1 MPRLNT
7 TPLGMNMR
15 RPKRVLALAFSGLLL
30 AACSHKDKDAP
41 LAFAPAD
48 TPYVIANLDVLDDS
62 TRKAILAQVDA
73 EMPAQVAQMKA
84 QADQLAEKDP
94 DMAKYLRTVASEF
107 DGKTA
112 EQIVQ
117 ETGLN
122 PKGYMALYG
131 LGLSPVLRMEL
142 ADANAFQQFVAKL
155 QSDYG
160 KKFET
165 ATLGTQSYQRY
176 VAPTSHLQFII
187 AVVGKH
193 AVLAMLP
200 QDAAQ
205 PLLRQALGL
214 DRPTKSVQDTDR
226 LADLA
231 KSKGYAKW
239 AVGEIDVT
247 RLLPLLIGGQ
257 DPLAQSLQKIRAE
270 NESAKT
276 GEPVANLM
284 QVSPSCQGEADRMA
298 ARVPKMS
305 MGYTTLDE
313 KHRDMR
319 FDVSLANDIVSA
331 FSGLKVEL
339 PGLGSDPTAPFEMS
353 LALPIQQIRTFWSA
367 QAQAVANKP
376 FTCPML
382 DNLNE
387 TFSSLGDAMQKAA
400 VPPIGDM
407 LGLHIALDS
416 YTPNP
421 GGGMPK
427 AAGRLVIGTN
437 NPAGLLAMA
446 QVTSPMLS
454 GVKLTGDGK
463 PATLP
468 AQLTNAL
475 GESGW
480 AAMGSKSIGIAVGTN
495 EDSKLADTIKQQGG
509 DAGELMRMRLDGD
522 MYANWISLLQ
532 QRAENAAAMAATMNP
547 DDGKPQNDEKTAIAN
562 TKAQF
567 EAMKSEAARIKA
579 IGMRVQMQDQGL
591 VITTHTEMK

>member
-15 RPKRVLALAFSGLLL
+15 RPKRVLALAFSSLLL

-94 DMAKYLRTVASEF
+94 DMAKYLRTVAGEF

-112 EQIVQ
+112 EQLVQ

-131 LGLSPVLRMEL
+131 LGLSPVLRMDL

-155 QSDYG
+155 QGDYG
-160 KKFET
+160 KKFEV
-165 ATLGTQSYQRY
+165 ATIGTQNYQRY
-176 VAPTSHLQFII
+176 VAPASHLQFII

-193 AVLAMLP
+193 AVIAMLP

-214 DRPTKSVQDTDR
+214 DRPAKSVQDTDR
-226 LADLA
+226 LADLV

-247 RLLPLLIGGQ
+247 HLLPLFIGGQ
-257 DPLAQSLQKIRAE
+257 DPLAQSLQKMRAE

-284 QVSPSCQGEADRMA
+284 QVPPSCKSEADRMA

-319 FDVSLANDIVSA
+319 FDVALANDIVSA
-331 FSGLKVEL
+331 FNGLKVEL
-339 PGLGSDPTAPFEMS
+339 PGLGSDPTSPFEVS

-367 QAQAVANKP
+367 QAQAVADKP

-416 YTPNP
+416 YAPNP

-427 AAGRLVIGTN
+427 ASGRLVIGTN

-446 QVTSPMLS
+446 QVTSPMLN
-454 GVKLTGDGK
+454 GVKLTSDGK
-463 PATLP
+463 PTTLP

-480 AAMGSKSIGIAVGTN
+480 AAMGNKSIGIAVGNN

-547 DDGKPQNDEKTAIAN
+547 DDGKQQSDEKTAIAN

>member
-1 MPRLNT
+1 
-7 TPLGMNMR
+7 MR
-15 RPKRVLALAFSGLLL
+15 MTKRVLALAFSGVLL

-62 TRKAILAQVDA
+62 TRQAILTQVDA
-73 EMPAQVAQMKA
+73 EMPAQVAQMKT

-94 DMAKYLRTVASEF
+94 DMAKYLRTVAGEF
-107 DGKTA
+107 DGRTA
-112 EQIVQ
+112 EQVIQ
-117 ETGLN
+117 ETGVD

-131 LGLSPVLRMEL
+131 VGLSPVLRMQL
-142 ADANAFQQFVAKL
+142 ANATAFQQFVTKL
-155 QSDYG
+155 QNDYG

-165 ATLGTQSYQRY
+165 VTLGNQSYQRY
-176 VAPTSHLQFII
+176 VATVSHVQFII
-187 AVVGKH
+187 AVVGKQ

-214 DRPTKSVQDTDR
+214 DRPAKSVQDTDR

-239 AVGEIDVT
+239 AVGQVDLT
-247 RLLPLLIGGQ
+247 RLLPLFVGGQ
-257 DPLAQSLQKIRAE
+257 DPLAQSLLKMRAE
-270 NESAKT
+270 SESAKT
-276 GEPVANLM
+276 GEPVANIM
-284 QVSPSCQGEADRMA
+284 QVAPSCQSEA
-298 ARVPKMS
+298 ARIAARMPNMS

-319 FDVSLANDIVSA
+319 FDVTLANDIVSA

-339 PGLGSDPTAPFEMS
+339 PGLGSDPTAPFELS
-353 LALPIQQIRTFWSA
+353 LALPMPQLRAFWSA
-367 QAQAVANKP
+367 QAQAVADKP

-387 TFSSLGDAMQKAA
+387 TFSSLGDNMQKAA
-400 VPPIGDM
+400 VPPIGDL
-407 LGLHIALDS
+407 LGLHVALDS

-421 GGGMPK
+421 NGGMPK
-427 AAGRLVIGTN
+427 FAGRVVIGTN

-446 QVTSPMLS
+446 QVTSPLLS
-454 GVKLTGDGK
+454 GLKLSPDGK
-463 PATLP
+463 PAALP
-468 AQLTNAL
+468 AQLTSAL
-475 GESGW
+475 GQSGW
-480 AAMGSKSIGIAVGTN
+480 AAMGTKSLGIAMGPD
-495 EDSKLADTIKQQGG
+495 EDAKLADGMKQPGG
-509 DAGELMRMRLDGD
+509 DAGDLLRVHLDGD
-522 MYANWISLLQ
+522 MYASWISLLE
-532 QRAENAAAMAATMNP
+532 QRAENAAAMSATMNP
-547 DDGKPQNDEKTAIAN
+547 DDAQHDEKSAVAS

-579 IGMRVQMQDQGL
+579 IGMHVQMQEQGL
-591 VITTHTEMK
+591 VIDTHTEMK

>member
-1 MPRLNT
+1 
-7 TPLGMNMR
+7 MR
-15 RPKRVLALAFSGLLL
+15 RTKRVLALAFSGLLL

-41 LAFAPAD
+41 LAFVPAD
-48 TPYVIANLDVLDDS
+48 TPYVVANLDVLDDE
-62 TRKAILAQVDA
+62 TRQAILAQVDA
-73 EMPAQVAQMKA
+73 EMPAQVQQLKS
-84 QADQLAEKDP
+84 QADQIADKDP
-94 DMAKYLRTVASEF
+94 DMAKYLRTVATEF

-112 EQIVQ
+112 EQLIQ
-117 ETGLN
+117 ETGVD

-142 ADANAFQQFVAKL
+142 SDAKAFDSFVGKI
-155 QSDYG
+155 QNDYG

-176 VAPTSHLQFII
+176 VAPVSHLQFII
-187 AVVGKH
+187 AVVGKQ
-193 AVLAMLP
+193 AVLALLP

-214 DRPTKSVQDTDR
+214 DRPAKSVQDTDR

-239 AVGEIDVT
+239 AVGQVDLT

-257 DPLAQSLQKIRAE
+257 DPLAQALQKMRAE

-276 GEPVANLM
+276 GEPVANIM
-284 QVSPSCQGEADRMA
+284 QLPPSCQSEAARIA
-298 ARVPKMS
+298 ARVPQLS

-319 FDVSLANDIVSA
+319 FDVSLASDIVSA

-339 PGLGSDPTAPFEMS
+339 PGLGSDPTAPFELS
-353 LALPIQQIRTFWSA
+353 LALPVAQLRSFWGA
-367 QAQAVANKP
+367 QAQAVADKP

-382 DNLNE
+382 DNLND

-400 VPPIGDM
+400 VPPIGDL
-407 LGLHIALDS
+407 LGLHVALDS

-421 GGGMPK
+421 NGGMPK
-427 AAGRLVIGTN
+427 LAGRVVIGTN

-446 QVTSPMLS
+446 QVTSPMLN
-454 GVKLTGDGK
+454 GLKLTADNK
-463 PATLP
+463 PVALP
-468 AQLTNAL
+468 TQLTNVL

-480 AAMGSKSIGIAVGTN
+480 AAMGAKSLGMAVGAG
-495 EDSKLADTIKQQGG
+495 EDGKLADIMQQPGG
-509 DAGELMRMRLDGD
+509 GAGELMRTHLDGA
-522 MYANWISLLQ
+522 MYANWIDLLE
-532 QRAENAAAMAATMNP
+532 QRAETTAAMNSALNSDDAGAQGDPKAAL
-547 DDGKPQNDEKTAIAN
+547 AR

-567 EAMKSEAARIKA
+567 EAIKSEAARIKA
-579 IGMRVQMQDQGL
+579 IGMQVRMEDQGV
-591 VITTHTEMK
+591 VITTHTELK

>member
-1 MPRLNT
+1 
-7 TPLGMNMR
+7 MNMR

-48 TPYVIANLDVLDDS
+48 TPYVIGNLDVLDDS

-84 QADQLAEKDP
+84 QADQLADKDP
-94 DMAKYLRTVASEF
+94 DMAKYLRTVAGEF
-107 DGKTA
+107 QGKTA
-112 EQIVQ
+112 EQLIQ

-122 PKGYMALYG
+122 AKGYMALYG

-155 QSDYG
+155 QNDYG
-160 KKFET
+160 KKFEV

-176 VAPTSHLQFII
+176 VTPTSHLQFII

-193 AVLAMLP
+193 AVLALLP
-200 QDAAQ
+200 QDASQ

-214 DRPTKSVQDTDR
+214 DRPAKSVQDTDR

-231 KSKGYAKW
+231 KTKGYAKW
-239 AVGEIDVT
+239 AVGEIDLT
-247 RLLPLLIGGQ
+247 RLLPLFVGGK
-257 DPLAQSLQKIRAE
+257 DPLAQSLQKMRAE

-276 GEPVANLM
+276 GEPVTNLV
-284 QVSPSCQGEADRMA
+284 QVAPSCQGEADRMA
-298 ARVPKMS
+298 ARVPKLS

-319 FDVSLANDIVSA
+319 FDVTLASDIVSA

-339 PGLGSDPTAPFEMS
+339 PGLGTDPTAPFEMS
-353 LALPIQQIRTFWSA
+353 LALPMQQIRTFWSA
-367 QAQAVANKP
+367 QAQAVADKP

-400 VPPIGDM
+400 VPPIGDL
-407 LGLHIALDS
+407 LGLHIAVDG

-427 AAGRLVIGTN
+427 VSGSLVIGTN

-446 QVTSPMLS
+446 QVTSPMLN
-454 GVKLTGDGK
+454 GVKPTPDGK
-463 PATLP
+463 PVALP

-480 AAMGSKSIGIAVGTN
+480 AAMGGKSIGLAVGAN
-495 EDSKLADTIKQQGG
+495 EDSKLADVVKQPGG
-509 DAGELMRMRLDGD
+509 DAGELMRVHLDGD
-522 MYANWISLLQ
+522 MYANWISLLE
-532 QRAENAAAMAATMNP
+532 QRAENAAAMAATLNP
-547 DDGKPQNDEKTAIAN
+547 NDGNPQDDEKAADKAAVDEKAALAS

>member
-1 MPRLNT
+1 
-7 TPLGMNMR
+7 MR
-15 RPKRVLALAFSGLLL
+15 RTKRVLALAFSGLLL

-41 LAFAPAD
+41 LAFVPAD
-48 TPYVIANLDVLDDS
+48 TPYVVANLDVLDDE
-62 TRKAILAQVDA
+62 TRQAILAQVDA
-73 EMPAQVAQMKA
+73 EMPAQVQQLKS
-84 QADQLAEKDP
+84 QADQIADKDL
-94 DMAKYLRTVASEF
+94 DMAKYLRTVATEF

-112 EQIVQ
+112 EQVIQ
-117 ETGLN
+117 ETGVD

-142 ADANAFQQFVAKL
+142 SDAKAFDSFVGKI
-155 QSDYG
+155 QTDYG

-176 VAPTSHLQFII
+176 VAPVSHLQFII
-187 AVVGKH
+187 AVVGKQ
-193 AVLAMLP
+193 AVLALLP

-214 DRPTKSVQDTDR
+214 DRPAKSVQDTDR

-239 AVGEIDVT
+239 AVGQVDLT

-257 DPLAQSLQKIRAE
+257 DPLAQALQKMRAE

-276 GEPVANLM
+276 GEPVANIM
-284 QVSPSCQGEADRMA
+284 QLPPSCQSEAARIA
-298 ARVPKMS
+298 ARVPQLS

-319 FDVSLANDIVSA
+319 FDVSLASDIVSA

-339 PGLGSDPTAPFEMS
+339 PGLGSDPTAPFELS
-353 LALPIQQIRTFWSA
+353 LALPVAQLRSFWGA
-367 QAQAVANKP
+367 QAQAVADKP

-382 DNLNE
+382 DNLND
-387 TFSSLGDAMQKAA
+387 TFSSLGDTMQKAA
-400 VPPIGDM
+400 VPPIGDL
-407 LGLHIALDS
+407 LGLHVALDS

-421 GGGMPK
+421 NGGMPK
-427 AAGRLVIGTN
+427 LAGRVVIGTN

-446 QVTSPMLS
+446 QVTSPMLN
-454 GVKLTGDGK
+454 GLKLAADNK
-463 PATLP
+463 PVALP
-468 AQLTNAL
+468 TQLTNVL

-480 AAMGSKSIGIAVGTN
+480 AAMGAKSLGMAVGAG
-495 EDSKLADTIKQQGG
+495 EDGKLADIMQQPGG
-509 DAGELMRMRLDGD
+509 GAGELMRTHLDGA
-522 MYANWISLLQ
+522 MYANWIDLLE
-532 QRAENAAAMAATMNP
+532 QRAETTAAMNSALNSDDTGAQGDPKAAL
-547 DDGKPQNDEKTAIAN
+547 AR

-567 EAMKSEAARIKA
+567 EAIKSEAARIKA
-579 IGMRVQMQDQGL
+579 IGMQVRMEDQGV
-591 VITTHTEMK
+591 VITTHTELK

>member
-1 MPRLNT
+1 
-7 TPLGMNMR
+7 MR
-15 RPKRVLALAFSGLLL
+15 MTKRVLALAFSGVLL

-62 TRKAILAQVDA
+62 TRQAILTQVDA

-94 DMAKYLRTVASEF
+94 DMAKYLRTVAGEF
-107 DGKTA
+107 DGRTA
-112 EQIVQ
+112 EQVIQ
-117 ETGLN
+117 DTGVD

-131 LGLSPVLRMEL
+131 AGLSPVLRMQL
-142 ADANAFQQFVAKL
+142 ANVNAFQQFVTKL
-155 QSDYG
+155 QNDYG

-165 ATLGTQSYQRY
+165 VTLGNQSYQRY
-176 VAPTSHLQFII
+176 VATVSHVQFII
-187 AVVGKH
+187 AVVGKQ

-214 DRPTKSVQDTDR
+214 DRPAKSVQDTDR

-239 AVGEIDVT
+239 AVGQVDLT
-247 RLLPLLIGGQ
+247 RLLPLFVGGQ
-257 DPLAQSLQKIRAE
+257 DPLAQSLLKMRAE
-270 NESAKT
+270 SESAKT
-276 GEPVANLM
+276 GEPVANIM
-284 QVSPSCQGEADRMA
+284 QVAPSCQSEA
-298 ARVPKMS
+298 ARIAARMPNMS

-319 FDVSLANDIVSA
+319 FDVTLANDIVSA
-331 FSGLKVEL
+331 FSGLKVAL
-339 PGLGSDPTAPFEMS
+339 PGLGSDPTAPFELS
-353 LALPIQQIRTFWSA
+353 LALPMPQLRAFWSA
-367 QAQAVANKP
+367 QAQAVADKP

-387 TFSSLGDAMQKAA
+387 TFSSLGDNMQKAA
-400 VPPIGDM
+400 VPPIGDL
-407 LGLHIALDS
+407 LGLHVALDS

-421 GGGMPK
+421 NGGMPK
-427 AAGRLVIGTN
+427 FAGRVVIGTN

-446 QVTSPMLS
+446 QVTSPLLS
-454 GVKLTGDGK
+454 GLKLTPDGK
-463 PATLP
+463 PAALP
-468 AQLTNAL
+468 AQLTSAL
-475 GESGW
+475 GQSGW
-480 AAMGSKSIGIAVGTN
+480 AAMGTKSIGIAMGPD
-495 EDSKLADTIKQQGG
+495 EDTKLSDGMKQPGG
-509 DAGELMRMRLDGD
+509 DAGDLLRVHLDGD
-522 MYANWISLLQ
+522 MYASWISLLE
-532 QRAENAAAMAATMNP
+532 QRAENAAAMSATMNP
-547 DDGKPQNDEKTAIAN
+547 DDAQHDEKSAVAS

-579 IGMRVQMQDQGL
+579 IGMHVQMQDQGL
-591 VITTHTEMK
+591 VIDTHTEMK